1 MKTIL
6 FFSKAPMNYVMFRPV
21 AEQLMQDA
29 RIRFLF
35 HLEFERGQNPN
46 GVYDPLGV
54 RRSQIVPGVT
64 VRWTNYDLYMSA
76 DYRVSA
82 KRAKRKVHTFHGISF
97 KGKAYVEHIKNY
109 DDAFLIGPY
118 QKKQFI
124 KRGILAEDDSRFV
137 EVGMPKLDPL
147 VNGTFD
153 RAEVLSRVGAD
164 PSKPVV
170 LYAPTWRRES
180 SLNLMGEEIL
190 RTVGAMPNV
199 TLLLKVHDLCLN
211 PNINARDWAAWL
223 AAEQAKGAPWKV
235 IRDWDVT
242 PYLAIADLLISDA
255 SSVSNEFLLRDRPI
269 IFMDVPELIEKYGEY
284 IDLETWGRKTG
295 IVVVDPAQLPKRI
308 EEQLANPGEYSD
320 IRRAAAADYFYNPG
334 NATAASLKATYRSLE
349 LTPP

>member
-35 HLEFERGQNPN
+35 HVEFERGQNPN

-97 KGKAYVEHIKNY
+97 KGKAYVDHIKNY

-118 QKKQFI
+118 QKKQFV
-124 KRGILAEDDSRFV
+124 KRGILAEDDPRFV

-147 VNGTFD
+147 VNNTFD

-164 PSKPVV
+164 PSQARGALRAHVAARI
-170 LYAPTWRRES
+170 LAESDGRR
-180 SLNLMGEEIL
+180 NL
-190 RTVGAMPNV
+190 
-199 TLLLKVHDLCLN
+199 
-211 PNINARDWAAWL
+211 ARGRRD
-223 AAEQAKGAPWKV
+223 AE
-235 IRDWDVT
+235 RD
-242 PYLAIADLLISDA
+242 
-255 SSVSNEFLLRDRPI
+255 
-269 IFMDVPELIEKYGEY
+269 
-284 IDLETWGRKTG
+284 
-295 IVVVDPAQLPKRI
+295 
-308 EEQLANPGEYSD
+308 
-320 IRRAAAADYFYNPG
+320 AAAQGPRPLPQSRDQRP
-334 NATAASLKATYRSLE
+334 
-349 LTPP
+349 